1 MSPEELLR
9 YSRHTLLP
17 EFGFKGQDAL
27 KAGRVLIVGAGGL
40 GSPAALYLAAAGVG
54 TIGIADFDVVDET
67 NLQRQIL
74 YGTGDVGQKKV
85 ETAASRLREANP
97 HIAIEEHPEAL
108 DASNAVRLISDYD
121 VVLDGTDNFS
131 TRYLVNDACVL
142 AKRPNVY
149 GSVFR
154 FEGQASVFA
163 TRGGPCYRCLH
174 PEPPPAGLIPNCAE
188 AGVLGVLPGVIG
200 TIQAT
205 EAIKVLTGIGE
216 PLVGRLLLYDA
227 LRMRFRQIALPRDP
241 ACPVCGD
248 APTIRELQAYDPV
261 ACETPAATAG
271 SKGPALQREPQ
282 RMEPRGF
289 SPGDNDTMTVDELI
303 EWRRNAHPHV
313 LIDVREPSEHATSRI
328 DGARLIPLRQ
338 LQSQVS
344 TLPKD
349 RPIVVH
355 CAVGGRSAVA
365 VAMLKV
371 QGFDAR
377 NLSGGIR
384 AWQAKAQSDS

>member
-1 MSPEELLR
+1 VSFSPHELLR

-17 EFGFKGQDAL
+17 EFGIKGQAAL
-27 KAGRVLIVGAGGL
+27 KAGRVLIVGTGGL

-54 TIGIADFDVVDET
+54 TIGLVDFDTVDET
-67 NLQRQIL
+67 NLQRQVL
-74 YGTGDVGQKKV
+74 YGTSDVGKSKV
-85 ETAASRLREANP
+85 TVAAARLREANP
-97 HIAIEEHPEAL
+97 HIAVEEHRGAL
-108 DASNAVRLISDYD
+108 DASNALQLVSAYD
-121 VVLDGTDNFS
+121 VVVDGTDNFS
-131 TRYLVNDACVL
+131 TRFLVNDACVM
-142 AKRPNVY
+142 AKRPNIY

-154 FEGQASVFA
+154 FEGQVAVFA
-163 TRGGPCYRCLH
+163 APGGPCYRCLH

-200 TIQAT
+200 TMQAT
-205 EAIKVLTGIGE
+205 EAIKILTGIGE

-227 LRMRFRQIALPRDP
+227 MRMRIRQIALPRDP
-241 ACPVCGD
+241 SCPMCGD
-248 APTIRELQAYDPV
+248 APTIRELVAYDPIV
-261 ACETPAATAG
+261 CESGALASPVVERTASG
-271 SKGPALQREPQ
+271 TSVVSEVN
-282 RMEPRGF
+282 E
-289 SPGDNDTMTVDELI
+289 GDMTVDELDQ
-303 EWRRNAHPHV
+303 WRQEARPHL
-313 LIDVREPSEHATSRI
+313 LIDVREPSEHAINRI

-338 LQSQVS
+338 LQSHVK

-377 NLSGGIR
+377 NLSGGIK
-384 AWQAKAQSDS
+384 AWERRRK